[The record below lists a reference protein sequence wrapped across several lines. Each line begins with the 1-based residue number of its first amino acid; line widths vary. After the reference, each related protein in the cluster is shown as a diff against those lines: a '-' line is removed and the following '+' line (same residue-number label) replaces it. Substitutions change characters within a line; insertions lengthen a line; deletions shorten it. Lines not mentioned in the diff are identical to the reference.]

1 MWPRRRAR
9 DQAWQRN
16 EAGAIAIY
24 VALMLP
30 FLVGLALLVVDGG
43 RLFNLDTSLQN
54 NVDALALAVGKR
66 VVDLDATVN
75 AFVETSRT
83 FNDLNEK
90 LEKQAELQGKLE
102 QIGRAHV

>member
-54 NVDALALAVGKR
+54 NVDALALAGAAELDKR
-66 VVDLDATVN
+66 PD
-75 AFVETSRT
+75 SRT
-83 FNDLNEK
+83 RAAAAMQAFITSN
-90 LEKQAELQGKLE
+90 KQ
-102 QIGRAHV
+102 IF